1 MKFHLKSF
9 LWKYLLVALAC
20 IGLAACI
27 QAPIQRY
34 EGRPEVRIGNG
45 GAREV
50 VDGVD
55 IWTHG
60 EPPRA
65 YTNIAYTTVESPDGW
80 IGNRML
86 LSRIAGRVR
95 EAGGDAAL
103 LGAERT
109 RLSSLHR
116 AGSQMQAENWRIVK
130 ITIIR
135 YH

>member
-1 MKFHLKSF
+1 MRLIGKSLF
-9 LWKYLLVALAC
+9 RCSIFVSAAC
-20 IGLAACI
+20 VGLAACV
-27 QAPIQRY
+27 APIQRY
-34 EGRPEVRIGNG
+34 EGTPEVRYGTG

-55 IWTHG
+55 VWTHG

-65 YTNIAYTTVESPDGW
+65 YERIGYTSVESPEGW
-80 IGNRML
+80 IGNRIL

-103 LGAERT
+103 LGEART
-109 RLSSLHR
+109 RLESLHK
-116 AGSQMQAENWRIVK
+116 AGGQMLAENRRIVE

-135 YH
+135 YR